1 MKFLPDAMVLEAEWQ
16 QERTLARELEAEHT
30 SSLQRV
36 PAALFL
42 EQARYALSLR
52 KMLARENISHLHATS
67 SRALVC
73 GLLLKKLL
81 GLSLSVALESRPALP
96 RTALKEALRQ
106 CSGGRTSDPRLVRH
120 SSRYSFMIEQ
130 PPNLFARILPP
141 ELTKR
146 MRLDQRAKFWQEW
159 SQRLLRWSRAD
170 R

>member
-52 KMLARENISHLHATS
+52 KMLTRENVAHLHATS

-81 GLSLSVALESRPALP
+81 GLSLSVAIESRPALP

-106 CSGGRTSDPRLVRH
+106 CSGARISDPGLVRR
-120 SSRYSFMIEQ
+120 SSGSFMIDQ
-130 PPNLFARILPP
+130 PPNFFSRIFPS

-146 MRLDQRAKFWQEW
+146 MRLDQREKFWQEW
-159 SQRLLRWSRAD
+159 SQRLLRWSMAD